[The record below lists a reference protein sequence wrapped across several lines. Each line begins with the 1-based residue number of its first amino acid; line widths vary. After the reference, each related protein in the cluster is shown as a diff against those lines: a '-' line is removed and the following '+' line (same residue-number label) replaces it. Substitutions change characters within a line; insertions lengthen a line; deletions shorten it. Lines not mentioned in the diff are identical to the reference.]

1 MAAQALIPANAEKSP
16 NEPTEGM
23 RFVARQ
29 PILDLRGRIHGY
41 ELLFRSG
48 PEMAFRGDGDV
59 ATRTMLDNTVIFG
72 LEKLTG
78 GLPAFVNC
86 TAEALTGDL
95 VHVLPAST
103 TVLEILETI
112 EPTEALVASCCRL
125 KNFGYRLALDDFL
138 WQPKLEPLVDLADY
152 IKVDLS
158 LSDAKERKSL
168 IHRYRHK
175 AIAMLAEK
183 VETQE
188 QYEQA
193 CAEGFTLFQGYYFC
207 RPVLMRN
214 REVPA
219 NRLFHFEILR
229 LLNQETVDF
238 RQLCRL
244 VMRDRVAYAYRLLA
258 AGQFARSTPSARRS
272 APLSRRWSWWAKTV
286 LRRVATL
293 AIAERADRAAAR
305 RRSCA
310 WRLMRARFCET
321 EPRACCALDA
331 SGAVLAGHV
340 LSLLSAMLQV
350 PMETL
355 TPALPLRREIRDA
368 LEGAENPDR
377 TLLTWLE
384 CHEQGDWARS
394 EAVAAQKNLNQDRLN
409 ACYLQAVP
417 WAEVALRLTT

>member
-244 VMRDRVAYAYRLLA
+244 VKRDASLAYRFLRLVNSPVYA
-258 AGQFARSTPSARRS
+258 IRQEVRSIESA
-272 APLSRRWSWWAKTV
+272 LV
-286 LRRVATL
+286 VVGEDGLRRVVTL
-293 AIAERADRAAAR
+293 AIAGELILGRPAEILRMA
-305 RRSCA
+305 
-310 WRLMRARFCET
+310 LIRARFCEL
-321 EPRACCALDA
+321 AAGMCALDA
-331 SGAVLAGHV
+331 TEQYMLGM
-340 LSLLSAMLQV
+340 LSLLSAMLQI